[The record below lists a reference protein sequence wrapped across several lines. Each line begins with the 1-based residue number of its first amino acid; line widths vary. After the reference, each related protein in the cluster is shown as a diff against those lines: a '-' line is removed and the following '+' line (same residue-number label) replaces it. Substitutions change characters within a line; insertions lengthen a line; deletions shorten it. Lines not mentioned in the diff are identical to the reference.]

1 MYHPLWTTE
10 NKVQELANSN
20 CSWKHDRLTDVIET
34 QTEKKHQLSK
44 KFIFFLSFSF
54 CIFFKFSSFFNT
66 LLTFYHPYRSI
77 YRKVLQP
84 IGKLLYN
91 KYLHLCQIV
100 EEHSP
105 QMAWKDIW
113 SYMLHTFSARFFPKI
128 FFPRTWPLPTFKVEH
143 LCRAFTYLDEKQMC
157 KKTWNYPFTHI
168 YNKVVN
174 YAPDVQVKERQF
186 YVAGSKHTLLTKS
199 WF

>member
-1 MYHPLWTTE
+1 M
-10 NKVQELANSN
+10 
-20 CSWKHDRLTDVIET
+20 
-34 QTEKKHQLSK
+34 
-44 KFIFFLSFSF
+44 
-54 CIFFKFSSFFNT
+54 
-66 LLTFYHPYRSI
+66 TFYHPYRSI
-77 YRKVLQP
+77 YRKVLHP
-84 IGKLLYN
+84 IGKLQYN
-91 KYLHLCQIV
+91 KYVHLCRIV

-113 SYMLHTFSARFFPKI
+113 PYTLHTFSAGFFPTI
-128 FFPRTWPLPTFKVEH
+128 FFPRTWPLRTFKAEH

-157 KKTWNYPFTHI
+157 KKTWNYAFTDI

-186 YVAGSKHTLLTKS
+186 HVAGSKHTLLTKS

>member
-10 NKVQELANSN
+10 NEVQVLANSN

-54 CIFFKFSSFFNT
+54 SIFFKFSSFFNT

-84 IGKLLYN
+84 IGKLQYN
-91 KYLHLCQIV
+91 KYVHLCQIV

-113 SYMLHTFSARFFPKI
+113 PYTLHTFSAGFFPTI
-128 FFPRTWPLPTFKVEH
+128 FFPRTWPLPTFKAEH
-143 LCRAFTYLDEKQMC
+143 LCRAFAYLDEKQMC
-157 KKTWNYPFTHI
+157 KKTWNYPFTEI

-186 YVAGSKHTLLTKS
+186 HVAGSKHTLLTKS
-199 WF
+199 WL